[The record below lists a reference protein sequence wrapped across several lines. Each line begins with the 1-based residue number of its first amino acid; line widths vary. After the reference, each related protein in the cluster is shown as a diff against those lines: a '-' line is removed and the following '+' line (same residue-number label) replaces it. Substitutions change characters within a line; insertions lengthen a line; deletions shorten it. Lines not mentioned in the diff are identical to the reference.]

1 MVATLCVPAAPVAGA
16 TNSPRTNATVASQ
29 AIPLAAPVIG
39 LTATP
44 SGHGYWR
51 AARDGG
57 VLTAGDAP
65 FFGSATRYVHTSV
78 VGIASTPTGG
88 GYWLVDTAGDVF
100 TFGHAP
106 FRGSMGGK
114 HLNQPIVGIAATEN
128 GQGYWLVAS
137 DGGIFTF
144 SAPFPGSTGGKHLKQ
159 RIVGMAA
166 TPDCRGCRLVA
177 SHGGILYIGAPFQG
191 SMGGRHLNQPIVG
204 MAAAP
209 NNNGYALVA
218 SDGGLFNFGKGV
230 PFFGSAA
237 GACPGAP
244 AVGVAMSPG
253 ALGYWITFADAR
265 TYAFSPTTTPPKCA
279 PADTKLGRMAADLF
293 ERTNQERAARGLP
306 ALQWDPGLAVHASM
320 WSANMAAY
328 GFRHSDL
335 GPLPGSYDMVG
346 ENIAA
351 GSPGVTTGGL
361 HNAWMHSDG
370 HRANILAPGYRTF
383 GAGAYCTADGT
394 IYLTEN
400 FGRPTSA
407 GPPPP
412 PTPTPPVYPIARP
425 DPGTLHC

>member
-16 TNSPRTNATVASQ
+16 TNSPRTNATVTSQ
-29 AIPLAAPVIG
+29 ATQLAAPVIG

-65 FFGSATRYVHTSV
+65 FFGAATKYIHTSV

-114 HLNQPIVGIAATEN
+114 HLNQPIVGIAATAN

-144 SAPFPGSTGGKHLKQ
+144 NAPFLGSMGGKHLNQ
-159 RIVGMAA
+159 PIVGMAA
-166 TPDCRGCRLVA
+166 TPDGRGYWLVA
-177 SHGGILYIGAPFQG
+177 RDGGIFSFGAPFQG

-209 NNNGYALVA
+209 NNNGYTLVA

-237 GACPGAP
+237 GACPAAP
-244 AVGVAMSPG
+244 AAGLPVPPG
-253 ALGYWITFADAR
+253 ALANGIPFAEPR
-265 TYAFSPTTTPPKCA
+265 TYAFPPTTPPPKCP

-320 WSANMAAY
+320 WSA
-328 GFRHSDL
+328 
-335 GPLPGSYDMVG
+335 
-346 ENIAA
+346 
-351 GSPGVTTGGL
+351 
-361 HNAWMHSDG
+361 
-370 HRANILAPGYRTF
+370 
-383 GAGAYCTADGT
+383 
-394 IYLTEN
+394 
-400 FGRPTSA
+400 
-407 GPPPP
+407 
-412 PTPTPPVYPIARP
+412 
-425 DPGTLHC
+425 